1 MVAGPMIEN
10 ARAAAMYGST
20 GTLERAA
27 VPVIQTQSVR
37 RTQVDRPRPTYDDT
51 DLEIPSFLRRP
62 AQEEKG

>member
-1 MVAGPMIEN
+1 
-10 ARAAAMYGST
+10 MYGST

-37 RTQVDRPRPTYDDT
+37 RPQVDRPRPTYDDT